1 MTVRLVVT
9 RIRSS
14 DSPKFSRLPFVYF
27 VCFVLKFF
35 LECYALIP
43 CLKRMTMLKF
53 CRRPMILI
61 LISLLC
67 GPSAWADE
75 PGFRPLFNGKDLS
88 GWEGDLSLW
97 KVADNTIVG
106 DSAGIQHNQFLMSK
120 EEFGDF
126 ELKLEF
132 RLKDGVGNSGV
143 QFRTKRIPNS
153 TEVSGYQADI
163 GENFWG
169 CLYDE
174 SRRNKVLVKPPADFE
189 KSLKKGDWNEYFI
202 RANGDHIVLK
212 VNGVTTV
219 DYKEPDA
226 EIARKGIL
234 ALQVHSGGPLK
245 VEFRNIR
252 IKPLGE

>member
-1 MTVRLVVT
+1 MLNP
-9 RIRSS
+9 IRQST
-14 DSPKFSRLPFVYF
+14 L
-27 VCFVLKFF
+27 
-35 LECYALIP
+35 
-43 CLKRMTMLKF
+43 
-53 CRRPMILI
+53 LI
-61 LISLLC
+61 LLTLLC
-67 GPSAWADE
+67 YSTAWSEE
-75 PGFRPLFNGKDLS
+75 PGFRSLFNGKDLT
-88 GWEGDLSLW
+88 GWEGDLKLW
-97 KVADNTIVG
+97 KVADNAIVG
-106 DSAGIQHNQFLMSK
+106 DSAGIQHNQFLVSK
-120 EEFGDF
+120 EEFSDF

-163 GENFWG
+163 GENYWG

-174 SRRNKVLVKPPADFE
+174 SRRNKILVKAPDNFE
-189 KSLKKGDWNEYFI
+189 KSLKKGDWNEYTI
-202 RANGDHIVLK
+202 SANGDHIVLK

-226 EIARKGIL
+226 EIARKGII

-252 IKPLGE
+252 IKSLE

>member
-1 MTVRLVVT
+1 MLNRIYRLLVLV
-9 RIRSS
+9 
-14 DSPKFSRLPFVYF
+14 LLMF
-27 VCFVLKFF
+27 VCSTDARS
-35 LECYALIP
+35 E
-43 CLKRMTMLKF
+43 
-53 CRRPMILI
+53 
-61 LISLLC
+61 
-67 GPSAWADE
+67 E
-75 PGFRPLFNGKDLS
+75 PGFRPLFNGKDLT
-88 GWEGDLSLW
+88 GWEGDLKLW
-97 KVADNTIVG
+97 KVADNAIVG
-106 DSAGIQHNQFLMSK
+106 DSAGIKHNQFLVSK
-120 EEFGDF
+120 EEFSDF

-143 QFRTKRIPNS
+143 QFRTKQIPNS

-163 GENFWG
+163 GENYWG

-174 SRRNKVLVKPPADFE
+174 SRRNKILVKAPDNFE
-189 KSLKKGDWNEYFI
+189 KSLKKGDWNEYTI
-202 RANGDHIVLK
+202 RAKGDHIVLK

-252 IKPLGE
+252 LKSLTE